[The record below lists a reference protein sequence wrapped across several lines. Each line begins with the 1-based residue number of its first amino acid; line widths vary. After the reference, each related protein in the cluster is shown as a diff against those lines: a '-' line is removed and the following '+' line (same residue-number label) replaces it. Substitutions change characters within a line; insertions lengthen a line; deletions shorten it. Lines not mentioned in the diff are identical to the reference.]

1 MELGNLREHPN
12 LKPAAFINLKLKK
25 KKKRLT
31 QLSMLR
37 NCLKMQHR
45 DYEKPFNKIKMRI
58 ISQKALAELCE
69 SYKGKW

>member
-1 MELGNLREHPN
+1 
-12 LKPAAFINLKLKK
+12 
-25 KKKRLT
+25 
-31 QLSMLR
+31 MLR

-58 ISQKALAELCE
+58 ISQKALTELCE